1 MIPPNFYTETGLDRM
16 SERRSDEAWIAGLL
30 RARET
35 VVIPVWRGRNLVAWQ
50 GDAPR
55 AGRLSPEHVAALIAD
70 GAQAMFLGFRE
81 DAAHFA
87 VDLSH
92 MAEPPVP
99 LAAAAGGEFAEI
111 REFGHELPREEGALL
126 AYVKA
131 LANWHRTHRFCG
143 RCGHETEPRE
153 AGHVRRC
160 TNPDCNALH
169 FPRSDPAV
177 IMLVSRGDRVV
188 LGRKKEW
195 APGRYSVLA
204 GFVEHGESL
213 EGAVAREVMEEVG
226 LPVSNVRYHSSQPWP
241 FPASLMLGYFAHA
254 EADELAIN
262 PEELED
268 ARWFTRDELADEA
281 RAYAARP
288 NAASIARRLIADWAN
303 GREP

>member
-16 SERRSDEAWIAGLL
+16 SERRSDETWIAELL
-30 RARET
+30 RADEA
-35 VVIPVWRGRNLVAWQ
+35 VVIPVWRGRNLVIRHAE
-50 GDAPR
+50 APR
-55 AGRLSPEHVAALIAD
+55 AAQLSAAHVAVFLEN
-70 GAQAMFLGFRE
+70 GAHAMFLGFRGE
-81 DAAHFA
+81 APHFA
-87 VDLSH
+87 LDLSH
-92 MAEPPVP
+92 LDAPPAALAE
-99 LAAAAGGEFAEI
+99 AAGGEFAEI
-111 REFGHELPREEGALL
+111 REFGHDLPREEGAIL

-143 RCGHETEPRE
+143 RCGHATEPRE

-177 IMLVSRGDRVV
+177 IMLISRGDKVV

-195 APGRYSVLA
+195 APGRFSVLA

-226 LPVSNVRYHSSQPWP
+226 LPITNIRYHSSQPWP

-254 EADELAIN
+254 EADELKIN
-262 PEELED
+262 PAELED
-268 ARWFTRDELADEA
+268 ARWFTREELADEA

-303 GREP
+303 GNEP

>member
-16 SERRSDEAWIAGLL
+16 SERRSDEDWIAGLL
-30 RARET
+30 RAGGT
-35 VVIPVWRGRNLVAWQ
+35 VVIPVWRGRNLVV
-50 GDAPR
+50 GGGEAPR
-55 AGRLSPEHVAALIAD
+55 AARLSTDQIAAFIAE
-70 GAQAMFLGFRE
+70 GAHAMFLGFRE
-81 DAAHFA
+81 GAAHFA

-92 MAEPPVP
+92 LDAAPAA
-99 LAAAAGGEFAEI
+99 LADAAGAEFTEI
-111 REFGHELPREEGALL
+111 RTFGHDLPREDGAIL

-143 RCGHETEPRE
+143 RCGHATEPRE

-160 TNPDCNALH
+160 TNPDCEAMH

-177 IMLVSRGDRVV
+177 IMLISRGDKAV

-195 APGRYSVLA
+195 APGRFSVLA

-254 EADELAIN
+254 EADDLKIN
-262 PEELED
+262 REELED
-268 ARWFTRDELADEA
+268 ARWFTRAELIDEA
-281 RAYAARP
+281 RAFAARP

-303 GREP
+303 GNEP

>member
-16 SERRSDEAWIAGLL
+16 SERRSDKAWIAELL
-30 RARET
+30 RAGKA
-35 VVIPVWRGRNLVAWQ
+35 VIIPVWRGRNLVIR
-50 GDAPR
+50 GRESPR
-55 AGRLSPEHVAALIAD
+55 AAHLSVDHVAELIAG
-70 GAQAMFLGFRE
+70 GAHAMFLGFRN
-81 DAAHFA
+81 DAPHFA

-92 MAEPPVP
+92 LDQPPAE
-99 LAAAAGGEFAEI
+99 LAAASGGEFTEI
-111 REFGHELPREEGALL
+111 REFGHDLPREEGAIL

-143 RCGHETEPRE
+143 RCGHATESHD

-160 TNPDCNALH
+160 TNPDCRALH

-177 IMLVSRGDRVV
+177 IMLICRGDRVV

-254 EADELAIN
+254 DADELRVN
-262 PEELED
+262 PDELED
-268 ARWFTRDELADEA
+268 ARWFTRAELADEA

-303 GREP
+303 GNEP